1 MRRFVILFILI
12 AFILALGCYGMN
24 REQQTTLS
32 GAAVGAV
39 GGGLVGAFSGGDP
52 AVGAVVGAG
61 IGGITGYILGEQGER
76 HEHYR
81 R

>member
-1 MRRFVILFILI
+1 MKRIAVVFILL
-12 AFILALGCYGMN
+12 AFIFTLGCYGMN

-32 GAAVGAV
+32 GAAIGAA
-39 GGGLVGAFSGGDP
+39 GGGLVGAFSGGSP

-61 IGGITGYILGEQGER
+61 IGGITGYILGEQGEY
-76 HEHYR
+76 YR